1 MLRPIR
7 PSPAPFTRSPF
18 GSPWRLALAAG
29 LLVALA
35 GCGGN
40 LFSYPPQ
47 VRGNKVDPE
56 VLAQL
61 VVGTSTRQDVSAALG
76 SPTAKA
82 TFDDNTWLYISEV
95 TRPVIGAFQGV
106 EEQQVYAITFD
117 DKGVMTGVSKRTQKD
132 SLPVDVVERT
142 TPSPGTEASWMQQLL
157 GNVGRFGPG
166 GGMDPTA
173 QGAQGT
179 ATNPGNF

>member
-1 MLRPIR
+1 MLRPNRFPIPLR
-7 PSPAPFTRSPF
+7 TPPRRGFS
-18 GSPWRLALAAG
+18 WRAALAAG
-29 LLVALA
+29 LLATLA
-35 GCGGN
+35 GCADD
-40 LFSYPPQ
+40 LFSFPPQ
-47 VRGNKVDPE
+47 VRGNEVDPD

-95 TRPVIGAFQGV
+95 TRPVIGAFQTV
-106 EEQQVYAITFD
+106 EDQRVYAITFD
-117 DKGVMTGVSKRTQKD
+117 EKGVMTGVTKRAMKD

-142 TPSPGTEASWMQQLL
+142 TPSPGTEASFMQQLL
-157 GNVGRFGPG
+157 GNVGRFTPG
-166 GGMDPTA
+166 GIAPINE
-173 QGAQGT
+173 GAPGT